1 MFQTGSPGIEIRRY
15 YEMKIENLFLSQS
28 RPRGGRNPRPA
39 SASVRFEQKFIGP
52 PSKSVL
58 EADEIPRPASAS
70 VRFGRKLIGP
80 PSASVLEADGFK
92 ENILSGI
99 RLRARTA
106 VPVPRPLVQSR
117 SRLSHTVWIILGLLR
132 AKKWQKDELVPE
144 SGFFLNWLSMLDSF
158 FLNQQLDPT
167 TTS

>member
-58 EADEIPRPASAS
+58 EADELPRPASAS
-70 VRFGRKLIGP
+70 VRLRQKVVGP
-80 PSASVLEADGFK
+80 PSASVLEADGVEENLPSVVFHRPASASVLGRPSPSRDPWSTVRLDKGQNIFWIDFFCNFPIVDYLLVANSHWK
-92 ENILSGI
+92 EMIMI
-99 RLRARTA
+99 
-106 VPVPRPLVQSR
+106 P
-117 SRLSHTVWIILGLLR
+117 
-132 AKKWQKDELVPE
+132 
-144 SGFFLNWLSMLDSF
+144 F
-158 FLNQQLDPT
+158 
-167 TTS
+167 

>member
-58 EADEIPRPASAS
+58 EADELPRPASAS
-70 VRFGRKLIGP
+70 VRLRQKVVGP
-80 PSASVLEADGFK
+80 PSAFVLEADGV
-92 ENILSGI
+92 EESLPSVVLH
-99 RLRARTA
+99 RPASA
-106 VPVPRPLVQSR
+106 SVPGRPSSSR
-117 SRLSHTVWIILGLLR
+117 DPCVSHTICHMICDIGI
-132 AKKWQKDELVPE
+132 K
-144 SGFFLNWLSMLDSF
+144 
-158 FLNQQLDPT
+158 
-167 TTS
+167 